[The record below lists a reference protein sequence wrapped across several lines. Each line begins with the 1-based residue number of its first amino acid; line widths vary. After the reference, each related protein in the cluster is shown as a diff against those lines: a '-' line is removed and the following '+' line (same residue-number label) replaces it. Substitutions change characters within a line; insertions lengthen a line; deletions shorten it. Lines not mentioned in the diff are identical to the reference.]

1 MPTQSLHPESLKRV
15 LTFVLAGGKG
25 ERLYP
30 LTRDRSKPS
39 VPFGGT
45 YRIIDFTLSNC
56 MNSGLRRIYLLTQYK
71 SASLSRHIVQG
82 WNLFNP
88 ELREYIFTIPPQ
100 LRVGTTWYLG
110 TADAIYQNIYTLE
123 EERPKHVMVLSGDHI
138 YRMDYREM
146 LAEHLDRDADVTIA
160 VLQVPALEA
169 SRFGVVQTDAT
180 GQITGFREKPKDLD
194 PEGPDVVANMGVYL
208 FKTEVLVQSVCRDA
222 RREDSSHDFGHD
234 VLPGL
239 VRGGAKLI
247 AHTFRGAGTDPR
259 PYWMDIGTLDAYYE
273 ANMDL
278 VSVSPHFN
286 LYDPAW
292 PIRSVP
298 TQSAPA
304 KFVFAGGEEG
314 RIGVA
319 YDSLV
324 SAGAIVS
331 GGRVERSIIGPNC
344 RINSY
349 SHVVDSILMDGVE
362 VGRHCVVQRAI
373 IDKGVILPPGMK
385 IGVDPELDRARFSVT
400 PTGLVC
406 IPKLERL
413 ELGVTSLP

>member
-1 MPTQSLHPESLKRV
+1 MQTSALHPESLKKV

-82 WNLFNP
+82 WNLFNS

-123 EERPKHVMVLSGDHI
+123 EERPHHVMILSGDHI
-138 YRMDYREM
+138 YRMDYRDL
-146 LAEHLDRDADVTIA
+146 LAEHLEREADVTMA
-160 VLQVPALEA
+160 VMPVPAKEA
-169 SRFGVVQTDAT
+169 FRFGVVQTDGT
-180 GQITGFREKPKDLD
+180 GLITGFREKPKDLD
-194 PEGPDVVANMGVYL
+194 PAGPDVVANMGVYL

-239 VRGGAKLI
+239 VKAGARLV

-278 VSVSPHFN
+278 VSVSPQFN

-292 PIRSVP
+292 PIRSAP
-298 TQSAPA
+298 TQTPPA

-314 RIGVA
+314 RVGA
-319 YDSLV
+319 ALDSLV
-324 SAGAIVS
+324 AAGSILS
-331 GGRVERSIIGPNC
+331 GGRVEGSILGPNC

-349 SHVVDSILMDGVE
+349 CQVAGSILMDGVE

-373 IDKGVILPPGMK
+373 IDKGVVIPPGMK
-385 IGVDPELDRARFSVT
+385 IGVDPEFDRTRFTVT
-400 PTGLVC
+400 PNGVVC
-406 IPKLERL
+406 VPKGERL
-413 ELGVTSLP
+413 ELPAPSVP